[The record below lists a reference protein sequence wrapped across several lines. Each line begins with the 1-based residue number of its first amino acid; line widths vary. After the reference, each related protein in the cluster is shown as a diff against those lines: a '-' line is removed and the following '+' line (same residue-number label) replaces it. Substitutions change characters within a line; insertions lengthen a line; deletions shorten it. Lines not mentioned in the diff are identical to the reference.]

1 MMRIYLIYIPGSI
14 LKKTV
19 AILFACIFFV
29 SLSFSQVALPE
40 KYRQRESS
48 APPQLKTT
56 LAGQRKLIAEQN
68 LRFNVGY
75 TSVSLKPI
83 KQITGEQ
90 EASEAEVSRVKQAV
104 STRQLSE
111 EGKNILK
118 ATTCLA
124 SAKSY
129 DPRSTQKLT
138 AVRMQRCGNC
148 WSYSAIAAY
157 EASYI
162 RVNGA
167 SARID
172 CSEQYVVNCCEFGGR
187 LNSDCG
193 DCIDG
198 GLAYRVFEWMID
210 KNKNLENESVLSD
223 NGAEGSCLR
232 SSPSTKYFATDWG
245 IVDPSGD
252 IKKIPSVSEIKA
264 AICKYGP
271 VAASVEV
278 TEMFNNY
285 TNGVYKGFESTYS
298 SPFSNHAILI
308 VGWDDDKN
316 AWLIKNSWGTEWGE
330 DGYMWIDYKSNNIGR
345 RASWVLA
352 KKETR
357 E

>member
-1 MMRIYLIYIPGSI
+1 MCKQNFNSKKIFMLLSGYL
-14 LKKTV
+14 
-19 AILFACIFFV
+19 FFMCQGI
-29 SLSFSQVALPE
+29 SQVPLPE

-48 APPQLKTT
+48 APPELKAT
-56 LAGQRKLIAEQN
+56 LADQRKLIAQQN

-75 TSVSLKPI
+75 TSVSLKTLR
-83 KQITGEQ
+83 QITGEV
-90 EASEAEVSRVKQAV
+90 EASSTEVSRVKQAIT
-104 STRQLSE
+104 TRQLSE
-111 EGKNILK
+111 DGKNILK
-118 ATTCLA
+118 AATCLPG
-124 SAKSY
+124 AKSY

-138 AVRMQRCGNC
+138 AIRDQQCGNC

-167 SARID
+167 SSRID

-187 LNSDCG
+187 SVADCG

-210 KNKNLENESVLSD
+210 KNKNLENESALKD
-223 NGAEGSCLR
+223 NGSEGSCLR
-232 SSPSTKYFATDWG
+232 TSPGTKYFATDWG
-245 IVDPSGD
+245 VVDPSGD
-252 IKKIPSVSEIKA
+252 INKIPSVTEIKA

-271 VAASVEV
+271 VAASVQV
-278 TEMFNNY
+278 SGMFKDY
-285 TNGVYKGFESTYS
+285 ANGIYKGFESNYADPS
-298 SPFSNHAILI
+298 SNHAILI

-316 AWLIKNSWGTEWGE
+316 AWLIKNSWGTDWGE